1 MLIYLTNILLV
12 IIWAFVFSIGKKTE
26 FKKFCFIFICFA
38 QMYLISAYRY
48 EIDSDYAQY
57 ATGFYKMAVSGF
69 SEMTYEDWEIGF
81 ILLNKIIG
89 LFTTKVSVFIAITS
103 LIILVGPAFLVAK
116 YSKHPFISIFI
127 YLNIYLFY
135 LDMNFIRQA
144 IAMSIICFAYKFL
157 IERKFWK
164 YLLIILLAATFHLT
178 VLYMIPVYFICLIPV
193 STKTHLAYLIGVVL
207 YFVFSDGLIKLV
219 FSKFHTEYINSV
231 YLTSG
236 VYFRYCIVPLI
247 LCVGMI
253 ALSYFVKEKSR
264 RLNVLIHLTL
274 MMGFWQIIMTK
285 HALFERFTFY
295 TMLFVILAIP
305 EGIDAFKDRLISVFI
320 KKYSKNSDS
329 ENPSKAVVRKAKE
342 KSAVIT
348 LIVTSAIMVLL
359 FGYNMMGLII
369 PVNGVHGVL
378 PYKVQ
383 DLINLPS
390 IDSFFK
396 G

>member
-1 MLIYLTNILLV
+1 MLIYLSNILLV

-26 FKKFCFIFICFA
+26 KKKFYFVLICFI
-38 QMYLISAYRY
+38 QMYLIAAYRY
-48 EIDSDYAQY
+48 EIGSDYAQY

-69 SEMTYEDWEIGF
+69 SEITYEDWEIGF
-81 ILLNKIIG
+81 VLLNKIIG
-89 LFTTKVSVFIAITS
+89 LFTTKVSVFMAVTS
-103 LIILVGPAFLVAK
+103 LLELIGPAFLILK

-127 YLNIYLFY
+127 YLNINLFY

-164 YLLIILLAATFHLT
+164 YLLIVLLAATFHLT
-178 VLYMIPVYFICLIPV
+178 ALYMIPVYFICLITV
-193 STKTHLAYLIGVVL
+193 STKTHLTYLGGIIL
-207 YFVFSDGLIKLV
+207 YYIAADWLINLV
-219 FSKFHTEYINSV
+219 FSKFHTEYLNSV
-231 YLTSG
+231 YLKSG
-236 VYFRYCIVPLI
+236 VYFRYCVVPLI
-247 LCVGMI
+247 LCAAIIV
-253 ALSYFVKEKSR
+253 LSYFVKEKTR
-264 RLNVLIHLTL
+264 RLNVLMHMTML
-274 MMGFWQIIMTK
+274 MGFWQVVMLK

-295 TMLFVILAIP
+295 TMLFMILAIP
-305 EGIDAFKDRLISVFI
+305 EAIDAFRDRMTTVLTR
-320 KKYSKNSDS
+320 KYSDNLRS
-329 ENPSKAVVRKAKE
+329 ERTSKAVVRKAKN

-348 LIVTSAIMVLL
+348 LIVISVILVLL

-383 DLINLPS
+383 DFTLPS